1 VCRIPSRIK
10 ASDYLPSS
18 QGTLTGWGM
27 PDGTD
32 DLGHSERHQ
41 SGDDP
46 PGPQEPQPRLLARL
60 IEPEF
65 AYDRERAKLTQS
77 SGNPASK
84 ALLLAKLRSQH
95 QERRQPYIQKLAE
108 RHGYTHPQARSR
120 PITVS
125 VHTLSAPEVSI
136 LRSVMTGMHNNQ
148 IATALGLTETA
159 VRDHIKSTLN
169 KLVSA
174 TPHRPTAH
182 RAGDTQRPDCS

>member
-1 VCRIPSRIK
+1 
-10 ASDYLPSS
+10 
-18 QGTLTGWGM
+18 M

-60 IEPEF
+60 IELEF

-95 QERRQPYIQKLAE
+95 QERRQPYIQKLTE
-108 RHGYTHPQARSR
+108 RHGYTRPQARSR
-120 PITVS
+120 PIAAS
-125 VHTLSAPEVSI
+125 VQTLSAPEVSI
-136 LRSVMTGMHNNQ
+136 LRSVMEGMPNDQ
-148 IATALGLTETA
+148 IAAALGLTEGA
-159 VRDHIKSTLN
+159 VRDHIKSILN
-169 KLVSA
+169 KLVST
-174 TPHRPTAH
+174 TPHRKLTHQADDA
-182 RAGDTQRPDCS
+182 RWPDYW

>member
-1 VCRIPSRIK
+1 
-10 ASDYLPSS
+10 
-18 QGTLTGWGM
+18 M

-60 IEPEF
+60 IELEF

-136 LRSVMTGMHNNQ
+136 LRSVMVGKHTSQ
-148 IATALGLTETA
+148 IGTELGLTETA
-159 VRDHIKSTLN
+159 VKDHIRSILN
-169 KLVSA
+169 KLVSV
-174 TPHRPTAH
+174 TPQRKLAYRPVEA
-182 RAGDTQRPDCS
+182 QRPDYS

>member
-1 VCRIPSRIK
+1 
-10 ASDYLPSS
+10 
-18 QGTLTGWGM
+18 M

-60 IEPEF
+60 IELEF

-95 QERRQPYIQKLAE
+95 QERRQPYIQKLTE
-108 RHGYTHPQARSR
+108 RHGYTRPQTRGR

-136 LRSVMTGMHNNQ
+136 LRSVMVGMPNDQ
-148 IATALGLTETA
+148 IATALGLTETG
-159 VRDHIKSTLN
+159 VRDHIKSILN
-169 KLVSA
+169 KLVSV
-174 TPHRPTAH
+174 TPHRKLAYRADEAH
-182 RAGDTQRPDCS
+182 RSDCS